1 MATHASMLDGA
12 LHSAFESGKCT
23 AVHRDEISDLK
34 SAFDAFAEAA
44 VKLGKIDRSQY
55 DHIRESVLPELAFV
69 GDLEGCQGR
78 MLLFLL
84 ENTCM
89 DVVRLQ
95 GLESRPELNGRFGQL
110 CGVLEPASGRWPI
123 EVWVNVDGRVTGKK
137 ERLKLKTKSLRPA
150 IMADMLLD
158 MATAAKPNA
167 VSATV
172 VARASCLP

>member
-23 AVHRDEISDLK
+23 AVHRDEISDLR

-84 ENTCM
+84 ENTCI